1 MDSIRKM
8 SLIELQKQLAG
19 ELEKIMQD
27 MLFQQPDST
36 ELVKMKAYRQAL
48 PIPQRIEKT
57 YPYNSDDLPDEE
69 SGYKMGYPF
78 PWALIKLDR
87 GTVEGIGGNQK
98 ISVLIIFGI
107 FNDSLENTGHEA
119 ITIMIERVMERFS
132 KDPLLAG
139 QMTAAPVDEN
149 HMFNWSLQDEDT
161 YPYFYGAL
169 EMAFW
174 MPGFQREDRYGFA

>member
-8 SLIELQKQLAG
+8 SLAELQKELSG

-27 MLFQQPDST
+27 MLLQQPDST

-48 PIPQRIEKT
+48 PIP
-57 YPYNSDDLPDEE
+57 
-69 SGYKMGYPF
+69 
-78 PWALIKLDR
+78 WALIKLDR

-98 ISVLIIFGI
+98 VTVLIIFGI
-107 FNDSLENTGHEA
+107 FSDSLENTGHEVIA
-119 ITIMIERVMERFS
+119 IMIERVMERFS

-139 QMTAAPVDEN
+139 QITAVPVDES

-169 EMAFW
+169 EMAFC